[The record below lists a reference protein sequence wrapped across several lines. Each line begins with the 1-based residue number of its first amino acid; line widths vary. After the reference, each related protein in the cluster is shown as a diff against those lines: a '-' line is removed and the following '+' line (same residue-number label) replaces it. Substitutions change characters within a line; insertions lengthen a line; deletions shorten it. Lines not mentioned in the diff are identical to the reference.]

1 LKGKDYLQ
9 VSQEVVEQVVQ
20 LDEEVLIR
28 LLPPPMPKEEM
39 SFWMSLLPHSEQATV
54 FSAPIDTRVS
64 KCFPHFL
71 HKNSYI
77 GMIDYYNSIL
87 PF

>member
-1 LKGKDYLQ
+1 MMEGIDYLQ
-9 VSQEVVEQVVQ
+9 VLQEFVEQVVQ
-20 LDEEVLIR
+20 LEEEVFIR
-28 LLPPPMPKEEM
+28 LLPPPIPKEDM
-39 SFWMSLLPHSEQATV
+39 SFWMSLLPHSEQVTV

-77 GMIDYYNSIL
+77 GMTQYYK
-87 PF
+87 

>member
-1 LKGKDYLQ
+1 MDYLH
-9 VSQEVVEQVVQ
+9 VLQELVEQVVQ

-28 LLPPPMPKEEM
+28 LLPPPMPKEET
-39 SFWMSLLPHSEQATV
+39 SFWMFLLPHSEQATV

-71 HKNSYI
+71 HKNSYM
-77 GMIDYYNSIL
+77 GMTQHYNSIL